1 MPHLSQNKKTSFRFD
16 IAGIPQKF
24 SGGCFL
30 YHCIHFV
37 QISFLTQMYK
47 RFTDNCHKMPFHFV
61 FIDREKYLVLAM
73 QKPQGYFSA
82 EFFYETR
89 QCQLNRR
96 AVITLHCIKAEVF
109 LIKNKINNQKT
120 NSA

>member
-1 MPHLSQNKKTSFRFD
+1 MPL
-16 IAGIPQKF
+16 
-24 SGGCFL
+24 
-30 YHCIHFV
+30 
-37 QISFLTQMYK
+37 
-47 RFTDNCHKMPFHFV
+47 HFV
-61 FIDREKYLVLAM
+61 FIDREKYLVLAV

-82 EFFYETR
+82 ESFNKTQ

-109 LIKNKINNQKT
+109 LIKNKINNQKK